1 MALNRS
7 IKDAAKGVIH
17 IVFRLGQRLGFDL
30 LPRHF
35 YSEIPDIT
43 KLSHQREWRRPFS
56 MACIAG
62 TSIADQCDALQTIC
76 PDHITAHLAERD
88 VHDEACRRNGEKGF
102 GPIEA
107 ECLYA
112 FVRTYKPEQI
122 FQVGCGVS
130 TAVCLIAASDAGYT
144 PDIVCVEPY
153 PTRFLT
159 AAANAGEIR
168 LLQTAAQDLTPETI
182 DDLGSRTLFFVDS
195 SHTLGP
201 AGEVTRI
208 ILEMLP
214 RLKKGA
220 HVHFHDIRF
229 PYDYDRRLLSQA
241 LFFQHESPLLHA
253 FLACNE
259 RFRVMVSMSML
270 HYESPATLKQC
281 FPRYMPA
288 GNEDGLET
296 TAGHF
301 PSSLYAQV
309 VA

>member
-1 MALNRS
+1 MYVLRS
-7 IKDAAKGVIH
+7 FKDIGKRFCHKLFLV
-17 IVFRLGQRLGFDL
+17 GQRLGIDV

-35 YSEIPDIT
+35 YSEIPDIR
-43 KLSHQREWRRPFS
+43 KLSRQREWRRPFS

-62 TSIADQCDALQTIC
+62 TSIVDQCDALQTIC

-102 GPIEA
+102 GLIEA

-112 FVRTYKPEQI
+112 FVRTHKPDQI
-122 FQVGCGVS
+122 FQIGCGVS
-130 TAVCLIAASDAGYT
+130 TAVCLIAARDVRYA

-153 PTRFLT
+153 PTRFLM

-168 LLQTAAQDLTPETI
+168 LLQTAAQDLMPETI
-182 DDLGSRTLFFVDS
+182 DRLGSRTLFFVDS

-220 HVHFHDIRF
+220 YVHFHDIRF

-241 LFFQHESPLLHA
+241 LFFQHESSLLHA
-253 FLACNE
+253 FFACNE

-270 HYESPATLKQC
+270 HYESPAALSRC
-281 FPRYMPA
+281 FPRYVPA

>member
-1 MALNRS
+1 MGFLRS
-7 IKDAAKGVIH
+7 FKDAGKKFCH
-17 IVFRLGQRLGFDL
+17 KLFLFGQRLGLDL

-35 YSEIPDIT
+35 YSEIPDIE
-43 KLSHQREWRRPFS
+43 KLSKQREWRRPFS
-56 MACIAG
+56 MASIAG
-62 TSIADQCDALQTIC
+62 TSVADQCDALRMMC
-76 PDHITAHLAERD
+76 PDHVTAHLAERD
-88 VHDEACRRNGEKGF
+88 VHEEACRRNGEKGF
-102 GPIEA
+102 GAIEA

-112 FVRTYKPEQI
+112 FVQTHKPEQI

-130 TAVCLIAASDAGYT
+130 TAVCLIAAREAGYT

-153 PTRFLT
+153 PTAFLT

-168 LLQTAAQDLTPETI
+168 LLRTPAQDLMPET
-182 DDLGSRTLFFVDS
+182 LSELRSRTLFFVDS

-214 RLKKGA
+214 LLKKGA
-220 HVHFHDIRF
+220 YVHFHDIRF

-253 FLACNE
+253 FLAYNE

-270 HYESPATLKQC
+270 HYEAPAVLKQC
-281 FPRYMPA
+281 FPRYVPA

-301 PSSLYAQV
+301 PSSLYARV